1 MRRPEGRTTATP
13 DDDPLTWAAALECA
27 ECGRPW
33 FDPADRWRSFL
44 DDEDEPRL
52 YCPRCGEAEF
62 GDS

>member
-1 MRRPEGRTTATP
+1 MRRRIAPEEPITTTP
-13 DDDPLTWAAALECA
+13 PTCA

-33 FDPADRWRSFL
+33 VDAAERWRSYL